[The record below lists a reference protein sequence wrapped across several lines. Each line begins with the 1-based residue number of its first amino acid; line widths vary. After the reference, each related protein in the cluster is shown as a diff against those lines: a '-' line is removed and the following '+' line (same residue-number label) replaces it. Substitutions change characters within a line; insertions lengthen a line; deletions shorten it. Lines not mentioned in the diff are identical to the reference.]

1 MENNGGGKMNIG
13 ASSLVLILIVL
24 TLSTLGILA
33 LSSAKSDLNLA
44 RKNAAAIQ
52 DYYQAENSG
61 EEFLQK
67 TDRSLREIYAGNPDR
82 EKAERE
88 ITAALGGYYDGK
100 SNSFGTDIS
109 MNNGLA
115 LRISAVLNS
124 DPARRY
130 TLNGYY
136 VYIRDDYE
144 IDQTRPVWTG
154 N

>member
-52 DYYQAENSG
+52 DYYRAENSG
-61 EEFLQK
+61 EEFLQNA
-67 TDRSLREIYAGNPDR
+67 DRSLLGIDTGNPDR
-82 EKAERE
+82 EKTEQE
-88 ITAALGGYYDGK
+88 ISAALGSYYDRENGT
-100 SNSFGTDIS
+100 FGTDIS

-115 LRISAVLNS
+115 LRISAALQS
-124 DPARRY
+124 DPAIRY
-130 TLNGYY
+130 TLSSYY